1 MKRKTKAWLAA
12 GLSLLTVLGCTWAY
26 YTNEAH
32 MNNQLQTKTYGS
44 TITEEFTPRDD
55 WQPGQKVDK
64 IFAVKNTGE
73 YPQVVRVKME
83 ETWARNSRAFKTI
96 DSTTDKSDITTVYQE
111 NPTDGEVNN
120 DKTVVS
126 KDLNSADWTFNSADG
141 YWYYHTQLTAGKE
154 TQALLRA
161 ITLYKDADMGK
172 YVVTSYYHEGTAAPT
187 FEPGE
192 TGDNG
197 TKTNGWEFFDGA
209 VPVPAPGDSN
219 NKIFTR
225 TISKLDPTAMGYA
238 GADYTL
244 TITAETCQATL
255 AAVKEEWKLTTMP
268 ANTTWGLK

>member
-55 WQPGQKVDK
+55 WQPGQKVNK

-83 ETWARNSRAFKTI
+83 ETWARNGQAFKTI
-96 DSTTDKSDITTVYQE
+96 DSITNKSDITTVDQQDA
-111 NPTDGEVNN
+111 TDGKVDN

-126 KDLNSADWTFNSADG
+126 KELDSTDWTFNSADG
-141 YWYYHTQLTAGKE
+141 YWYYNTQLTAGNE

-161 ITLYKDADMGK
+161 ITLDKYADMGK
-172 YVVTSYYHEGTAAPT
+172 YVVTSYYHEGTDAPT

-192 TGDNG
+192 TVDD
-197 TKTNGWEFFDGA
+197 KTATGGWKSFDGA
-209 VPVPAPGDSN
+209 VPAPAPGNSN

-225 TISKLDPTAMGYA
+225 TISKLDPDAMGYA

-255 AAVKEEWKLTTMP
+255 AAVKEEWKLATMP
-268 ANTTWGLK
+268 ANTTWDLK

>member
-83 ETWARNSRAFKTI
+83 ETWARNSQPFKTI
-96 DSTTDKSDITTVYQE
+96 DSTTNKSNITTVDQK
-111 NPTDGEVNN
+111 NPTDGEVGN

-126 KDLNSADWTFNSADG
+126 KELDSTNWTFNSADG
-141 YWYYHTQLTAGKE
+141 YWYYNTQLTAGNK

-161 ITLYKDADMGK
+161 ITLDKYADMGK
-172 YVVTSYYHEGTAAPT
+172 YVVTSYYHEGTDAPP

-192 TGDNG
+192 TGDD
-197 TKTNGWEFFDGA
+197 KTATGGWKSFDGA
-209 VPVPAPGDSN
+209 VPVPAPGNSN

-225 TISKLDPTAMGYA
+225 TISKLDPDAMGYA

-255 AAVKEEWKLTTMP
+255 AAVQEEWKTAPSNLS
-268 ANTTWGLK
+268 WDLK

>member
-64 IFAVKNTGE
+64 IFTVKNTGE
-73 YPQVVRVKME
+73 YPQVVRVKMK
-83 ETWARNSRAFKTI
+83 ETWARNSQAFKTI
-96 DSTTDKSDITTVYQE
+96 DSTTPTRDIIDVKQD
-111 NPTDGEVNN
+111 NFKDGKVDI

-126 KDLNSADWTFNSADG
+126 KDLDSTNWTFNSADG
-141 YWYYHTQLTAGKE
+141 YWYYNTQLTAGKE
-154 TQALLRA
+154 TQALLSA
-161 ITLYKDADMGK
+161 ITLDKDADMGK
-172 YVVTSYYHEGTAAPT
+172 YVVTSYCHEGIAAPT

-192 TGDNG
+192 TGDDG
-197 TKTNGWEFFDGA
+197 TRANGWEMIFNDA
-209 VPVPAPGDSN
+209 VPAPEKSG

-225 TISKLDPTAMGYA
+225 TISKLDPDAMGYA

-255 AAVKEEWKLTTMP
+255 AAVQEEWKLTTMP
-268 ANTTWGLK
+268 ANWDLK

>member
-73 YPQVVRVKME
+73 YPLVVRVKME
-83 ETWARNSRAFKTI
+83 ETWARNDEAFKTI
-96 DSTTDKSDITTVYQE
+96 DSTTNKSYITTVNQE
-111 NPTDGEVNN
+111 NPTDGKVNN

-126 KDLNSADWTFNSADG
+126 KELDSTDWTFNPADG
-141 YWYYHTQLTAGKE
+141 YWYYNTQLTAGNE

-161 ITLYKDADMGK
+161 ITLDKDADMGK
-172 YVVTSYYHEGTAAPT
+172 YTVTSYYHEGTAAPT

-192 TGDNG
+192 TGDD
-197 TKTNGWEFFDGA
+197 KTATGGWKSFDGA
-209 VPVPAPGDSN
+209 VPAPGNSN

-238 GADYTL
+238 SADYTL

-255 AAVKEEWKLTTMP
+255 AAVQEEWKTAPSNLS
-268 ANTTWGLK
+268 WDLK

>member
-64 IFAVKNTGE
+64 VFAVKNTGE
-73 YPQVVRVKME
+73 YPLVVRVKME
-83 ETWARNSRAFKTI
+83 ETWARNDQPAFKTI
-96 DSTTDKSDITTVYQE
+96 DSTTNKSDITTVYQ
-111 NPTDGEVNN
+111 PDAKDGKVDN

-126 KDLNSADWTFNSADG
+126 KDLDSTNWTFNSADG
-141 YWYYHTQLTAGKE
+141 YWYYNTQLTAGNK

-161 ITLYKDADMGK
+161 ITLAKDADMGK
-172 YVVTSYYHEGTAAPT
+172 YTVTSYYHEGTAAPN
-187 FEPGE
+187 FEPGATDDKTA
-192 TGDNG
+192 TG
-197 TKTNGWEFFDGA
+197 GWKSFDGA
-209 VPVPAPGDSN
+209 VPAPGNSN

-225 TISKLDPTAMGYA
+225 TISKLDPIAMGYA

-255 AAVKEEWKLTTMP
+255 AAVQEEWKLATMP
-268 ANTTWGLK
+268 ANTTWDLK

>member
-83 ETWARNSRAFKTI
+83 ETWARNSQAFKTI
-96 DSTTDKSDITTVYQE
+96 DSTTDKSDITTVNQQDA
-111 NPTDGEVNN
+111 TDGKVNN

-126 KDLNSADWTFNSADG
+126 KELDSTNWTFNSVDG
-141 YWYYHTQLTAGKE
+141 YWYYNTQLTAGNE
-154 TQALLRA
+154 TRALLRA
-161 ITLYKDADMGK
+161 ITLAEDADMGK
-172 YVVTSYYHEGTAAPT
+172 YVVTSYCHEGTATPT

-192 TGDNG
+192 DGDDGTKDNG
-197 TKTNGWEFFDGA
+197 WKIFDDA
-209 VPVPAPGDSN
+209 VPAPEKSG

-225 TISKLDPTAMGYA
+225 TISKLDPDAKGYA

-255 AAVKEEWKLTTMP
+255 AAVQEEWKTAPSNLS
-268 ANTTWGLK
+268 WDLK